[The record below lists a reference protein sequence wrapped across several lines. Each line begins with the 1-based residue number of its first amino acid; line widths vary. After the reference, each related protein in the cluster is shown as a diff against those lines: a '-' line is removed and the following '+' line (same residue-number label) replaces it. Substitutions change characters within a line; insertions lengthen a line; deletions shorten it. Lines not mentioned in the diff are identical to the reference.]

1 MIDLFG
7 LAGLIVGLLFVSL
20 LIISLTLQIVR
31 VKKLKVELI
40 QSNLNFMTVVEKFVK
55 LSEQTDG
62 KSIEQTDGFVKF
74 ISESRDWA
82 FDYIENVQSAIEEY
96 RVIADVTPVSK
107 DITVEQAKELS
118 RTYDNLMSFLPEEN
132 LL

>member
-82 FDYIENVQSAIEEY
+82 FDYIENVQAAIEDY
-96 RVIADVTPVSK
+96 RVIADATPVSK

-118 RTYDNLMSFLPEEN
+118 RTYDNLISFLPEEN

>member
-82 FDYIENVQSAIEEY
+82 FDYIENVQSAIEDY